1 MTSRFW
7 FRCALAALMLAATFD
22 GALVNGARAQ
32 DYPTRP
38 ITIVVPVAAGG
49 SIDYLARLI
58 GQKLSDRLGKPV
70 VIDNK
75 PGGGMVIGAAT
86 VAKAPPD
93 GYTMLLGT
101 STPLAI
107 NVTVHKAL
115 PYDPV
120 KDFIPVA
127 HVANSPFTLAV
138 NPSLP
143 INSVPELIK
152 YAKEKPGELSYGSAG
167 PGTPHHLFAE
177 FLKSETGISMTHVPY
192 RGNVPAITDLIA
204 GHIQLMFSDP
214 SGVPLIKER
223 KVRPLGVSTSVR
235 LQALPDVPPL
245 AEAGVPGFDA
255 AAWVMLVLPAATP
268 RPIVDRLNTEMKS
281 IATLPDVREAMAKN
295 AVIPVET
302 ASPEALQR
310 FMSSEIARWG
320 AVVKQAGIAGSE

>member
-1 MTSRFW
+1 MT
-7 FRCALAALMLAATFD
+7 FRCRIRYALAALVLAALSNN
-22 GALVNGARAQ
+22 AVAQ
-32 DYPTRP
+32 DYPSRP

-70 VIDNK
+70 VIENK
-75 PGGGMVIGAAT
+75 PGGGMVVGAAA
-86 VAKAPPD
+86 VAKAAPD

-143 INSVPELIK
+143 VNSVPELIK
-152 YAKEKPGELSYGSAG
+152 YAKDKPGELSYGTAG
-167 PGTPHHLFAE
+167 PGTPHHLFVE
-177 FLKSETGISMTHVPY
+177 LLKSETGINMTHVPY
-192 RGNVPAITDLIA
+192 RGNVPAMTDLVA
-204 GHIQLMFSDP
+204 GHIQVVFSDP

-235 LQALPDVPPL
+235 LEALPDVPPL

-268 RPIVDRLNTEMKS
+268 RPIVDKLNAELKT

-302 ASPEALQR
+302 PSPEALQS
-310 FMSSEIARWG
+310 FLAAEIERWG
-320 AVVKQAGIAGSE
+320 QVVRQAGIAGSE